1 MPETA
6 PWAALAD
13 KQAIYEVILRYC
25 RGIDRLDLELV
36 RSCYHPGAI
45 DHHTNFEGN
54 RDEFV
59 VWVEGALRLLAGTM
73 HLVGNHLVEIDGD
86 RARCETYCT
95 AFHWAD
101 PATSTLENVTTGIR
115 YVDRFERRG
124 GRMAH
129 RRAFCLAGV
138 DPDRTEPAG
147 RRPGRGADRI
157 PGPVRPGVPPVAIG
171 HGGSS
176 AGPVGPQSRH
186 RARSPR
192 QVFRR
197 AF

>member
-36 RSCYHPGAI
+36 RSCYHPGAV

-101 PATSTLENVTTGIR
+101 PANGTLENVTTGIR

-124 GRMAH
+124 GEWLIAERF
-129 RRAFCLAGV
+129 AFREWI
-138 DPDRTEPAG
+138 RTEPNQ
-147 RRPGRGADRI
+147 RGAD
-157 PGPVRPGVPPVAIG
+157 PAEGPTGCRDRSDPVYL
-171 HGGSS
+171 
-176 AGPVGPQSRH
+176 PLR
-186 RARSPR
+186 
-192 QVFRR
+192 
-197 AF
+197 